1 MKERMV
7 VRRNIIDIEAA
18 ERDLQVKLY
27 RKVVHKVKLF
37 FKLAATLPTKCLSKI
52 NSPLSKRVENWG
64 KSERMFTC
72 GIVWGVHKFENK
84 CM

>member
-27 RKVVHKVKLF
+27 RKVQQLFLDFTFYIQHQWDLIMATKNVKF
-37 FKLAATLPTKCLSKI
+37 CSRSVP
-52 NSPLSKRVENWG
+52 
-64 KSERMFTC
+64 
-72 GIVWGVHKFENK
+72 
-84 CM
+84 